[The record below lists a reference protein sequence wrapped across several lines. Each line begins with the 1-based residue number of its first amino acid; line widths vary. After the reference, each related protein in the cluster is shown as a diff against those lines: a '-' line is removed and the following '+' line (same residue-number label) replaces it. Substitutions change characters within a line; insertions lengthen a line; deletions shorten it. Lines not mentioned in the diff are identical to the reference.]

1 MILLLVFILLFDL
14 LIDYVHPITK
24 KTIKEM
30 LAAVDTQDC
39 VRVFPLN
46 DGNVLNLEDRVLI
59 MGILNVTPDSF
70 SDGGKWNNVDKAVEH
85 VKTMI
90 DEGVWYLDT
99 YDMPMSFEEWETQ
112 WERRELEGDATTY
125 TTPKGEKI
133 HIYCQY
139 GYDG

>member
-59 MGILNVTPDSF
+59 MGILHVTPDSF
-70 SDGGKWNNVDKAVEH
+70 SDGGKRNNVDKAVEH

-90 DEGVWYLDT
+90 DEGADIIDIGGESTRPGAAPVT
-99 YDMPMSFEEWETQ
+99 IEEE
-112 WERRELEGDATTY
+112 
-125 TTPKGEKI
+125 I
-133 HIYCQY
+133 HRVVPVIEAIR
-139 GYDG
+139 

>member
-1 MILLLVFILLFDL
+1 
-14 LIDYVHPITK
+14 
-24 KTIKEM
+24 M

-90 DEGVWYLDT
+90 DEGADIIDIGGEGNRPGGAAPVT
-99 YDMPMSFEEWETQ
+99 IEEEINRVVPVIQ
-112 WERRELEGDATTY
+112 AIR
-125 TTPKGEKI
+125 
-133 HIYCQY
+133 
-139 GYDG
+139 